1 MGCCQAV
8 PDLLYGL
15 IAEMESKEY
24 FGEFSPSLWERSSK
38 FRMTVHLLGWGVF
51 WVFLPLLGR
60 GAGVR
65 VGSLG
70 FWGSAPGFCCFCRD
84 LGVMTI
90 FRTGKILKYSAS
102 TLPCM
107 LPASATR
114 GAASSV

>member
-65 VGSLG
+65 VGPLFFG
-70 FWGSAPGFCCFCRD
+70 APHRDFVVFVGIWG
-84 LGVMTI
+84 
-90 FRTGKILKYSAS
+90 
-102 TLPCM
+102 
-107 LPASATR
+107 
-114 GAASSV
+114 